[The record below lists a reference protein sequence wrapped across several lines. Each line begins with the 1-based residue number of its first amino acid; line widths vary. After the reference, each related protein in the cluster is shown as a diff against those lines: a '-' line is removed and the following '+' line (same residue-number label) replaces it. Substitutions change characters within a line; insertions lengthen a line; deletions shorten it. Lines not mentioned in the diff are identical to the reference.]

1 MTFSLI
7 DIACHQAGAQV
18 LTLLFT
24 SAPNSIRDLMIQT
37 VVRLEFNGLYV
48 KKIAADFT
56 YGLLDITQRRNGVTM
71 KSSKA
76 GSKIV
81 SLKIYS

>member
-1 MTFSLI
+1 MGDQRQYIISSSGVANANLTEENFKSINFSLI

-37 VVRLEFNGLYV
+37 VVKTNINWLILG
-48 KKIAADFT
+48 KIS
-56 YGLLDITQRRNGVTM
+56 I
-71 KSSKA
+71 S
-76 GSKIV
+76 
-81 SLKIYS
+81 